1 MQIFNDL
8 TYINNSSLALGYFD
22 GMHLGHKVV
31 LKNAINFAKKNK
43 TVSTVVIFKTHPL
56 LFLTGQNVEQILTLD
71 EKLEI
76 FEKTGIDNVVLLNF
90 EDFSSVKAFDYLNN
104 ILVKYFS
111 PRAITT
117 GFNHNFGF
125 NKEGNSDFLRKYS
138 EKYGYKYFEIPP
150 FTIDGNIVS
159 CSVIRNMLRLGN
171 FYEANKLL
179 GYNFFVKERVI
190 KGDKIASK
198 LGFPSANINYPENKI
213 KIPMGVYFV
222 KVKADGK
229 TYNGILNHAFSPTI
243 KNETHL
249 KTEVHIINF
258 NKDIYCQ
265 NIEISFIAKIRNQI
279 KFENTEKLKAQLIRD
294 IAFTDIYDKFINTKF
309 SFPHSEF

>member
-31 LKNAINFAKKNK
+31 LKNAINFAKEHN
-43 TVSTVVIFKTHPL
+43 TVSTAVIFREHPL

-76 FEKTGIDNVVLLNF
+76 FEKTGIDNVILLDF
-90 EDFSSVKAFDYLNN
+90 EDFSSVKAYDYLNN

-111 PRAITT
+111 PSAITT

-125 NKEGNSDFLRKYS
+125 NKDGNSEFLRKYS
-138 EKYGYKYFEIPP
+138 QKYGYKYFEIPP
-150 FTIDGNIVS
+150 FTMDGNIVS
-159 CSVIRNMLRLGN
+159 CSVIRGMLRLGN

-179 GYNFFVKERVI
+179 GYNFFVKESVI

-198 LGFPSANINYPENKI
+198 LGFPSANISYPENKI
-213 KIPMGVYFV
+213 QIPFGVYFV
-222 KVKADGK
+222 KVKTGGNV
-229 TYNGILNHAFSPTI
+229 YNGVLNHGFAPTLN
-243 KNETHL
+243 NENKL
-249 KTEVHIINF
+249 KTEVHIVGF
-258 NKDIYCQ
+258 NKNLYGE

-279 KFENTEKLKAQLIRD
+279 KFESTEKLKAQIIRD

-309 SFPHSEF
+309 SFPSREF